1 MKFRDAR
8 HRGVRAGGRRRTTTV
23 KVAIVGTGVSGLVA
37 AHRLRADHDI
47 TVFEADTR
55 TGGHAN
61 TVDVE
66 VDGAHHAV
74 DTGFIVYN
82 EANYPGF
89 VALLRTL
96 GVATQPTAMS
106 FGVSDPRT
114 GLEYRGSNLGS
125 LFAQRRNLVNPAFVR
140 LLADVVRFNR
150 AARRLVVDEHLW
162 SGADRLAPPA
172 ADDESIHAFLRRG
185 RYSEQFVEQFLVP
198 FGAAIWS
205 ADPAT
210 FTDFPMRS
218 YARFMHNHGLL
229 GLARRAEWRTV
240 TGGSRRYLDALT
252 APFADRIRVGTPV
265 HKIVATSYPDGEPSV
280 ELLTDAG
287 PQWFDRV
294 IIATHSDQA
303 LRLLGDATA
312 AERSILGAIGY
323 QSNSTTLHTDSR
335 LLPACPRARAS
346 WNYRVD
352 PGARRASVTY
362 WVNNLQ
368 GIESSRPL
376 LVTLN
381 GDDVIDPGTVLASFD
396 YDHPVFDL
404 PAMRAQRRRHE
415 IQGVRGIA
423 FAGAYWGYG
432 FHEDG
437 VQSGIEAADAVRR
450 RR

>member
-1 MKFRDAR
+1 
-8 HRGVRAGGRRRTTTV
+8 V

-37 AHRLRADHDI
+37 AHRLRTDHDLTI
-47 TVFEADTR
+47 FEADAR

-66 VDGAHHAV
+66 LDGVHHAV

-89 VALLRTL
+89 VGLLDEL
-96 GVATQPTAMS
+96 GVATQPTTMS

-114 GLEYRGSNLGS
+114 GLEYRGSNLGA
-125 LFAQRRNLVNPAFVR
+125 LFAQRRNLANPRFLR

-150 AARRLVVDEHLW
+150 AAHRLVADEQVW
-162 SGADRLAPPA
+162 SGADRLAAPA
-172 ADDESIHAFLRRG
+172 IDDESIDAFLRRG
-185 RYSEQFVEQFLVP
+185 HYSRRFVEQFLVP

-210 FTDFPMRS
+210 FTRFPMRS
-218 YARFMHNHGLL
+218 YARFMLNHGLL
-229 GLARRAEWRTV
+229 GVAARTEWRTV

-252 APFADRIRVGTPV
+252 APFADRIRLASPV
-265 HKIVATSYPDGEPSV
+265 HKIVAAPYPNGDPSV

-287 PQWFDRV
+287 PEWFDRV
-294 IIATHSDQA
+294 IVATHSDQA
-303 LRLLGDATA
+303 LRMLGDATP
-312 AERSILGAIGY
+312 AERQILGAIGY
-323 QSNSTTLHTDSR
+323 QPNTATLHTDAS
-335 LLPACPRARAS
+335 LLPTNPRACAS

-352 PGARRASVTY
+352 PHARRAAVTY
-362 WVNNLQ
+362 WMNNLQ
-368 GIESSRPL
+368 RIESSRPL

-381 GDDVIDPGTVLASFD
+381 GEDTIDSRSVLASFE

-404 PAMRAQRRRHE
+404 AAMRAQRRRAE

-437 VQSGIEAADAVRR
+437 VQSGIEAANAVRGCR
-450 RR
+450 